1 MNNEHPGPPEAG
13 VPPQET
19 AQRPSF
25 PIVGIGASAG
35 GLEAFTQLIRHLPA
49 DSGMA
54 FVLVQHLDPQH
65 ESALTTLLGR
75 ATDLP
80 VGEAVNDMQV
90 LPDHIY
96 VIPPNVSLTIAG
108 GVLKLQPRKPGR
120 TPLRSVD
127 VFLESLAQDQ
137 SERAIGVIL
146 SGTGSDGTLGLEA
159 IKAEGGITF
168 AQDDTA
174 RHDSMPK
181 SAAAAGCVDFIL
193 PPEKIAQE
201 LARIAKH
208 PLVAGRAPEMAG
220 PEDDRANATEHAGDP
235 TALPSGGQGTP
246 DTGSGRVR
254 GEAAGRADN
263 PARAGESGFRKIML
277 LLRNHSGVDF
287 SLYKSTTIRRRI
299 NRRMVLE
306 KHDTLETYANFLRGN
321 AKELNALYTDVLI
334 SVTSFFRN
342 PEAFEVLE
350 QKIFPE
356 FLQRAGDDPLRIWV
370 LGCSTG
376 QEAYSMAMT
385 FMEASEKT
393 SRMRKLQVF
402 ATDLNDELLD
412 KARHGLY
419 ARSLAQDIS
428 PERLRRFFVE
438 EEGGF
443 RINKALR
450 EMVVFAR
457 HNLICDPPFSR
468 MDLISCRNLL
478 IYLEPS
484 LQQKAIST
492 FHYALRPDGILF
504 LGASESI
511 GTLTDLFEP
520 AEKKHKIYLRKA
532 GATPIFDRPAG
543 NVPAGTANAAPRTR
557 EPGTATRVEAAAGI
571 GGENNAQREADRII
585 VNRFAPSGVL
595 VNAALQIVQFRG
607 PTGAYLEA
615 PSGNATIDVLKM
627 AREGLMLPLRSALAE
642 ASKTNQSVRVEKV
655 GIRQNDGKR
664 LVNFEVIPLRNLPE
678 LCYLIIFEDVAAER
692 AAAPAE
698 SAAAHRV
705 AARPNRAAAGEA
717 ARRIAELEHELRET
731 RDYLQVIQEQGEAS
745 NEELQ
750 ASNEEVQ
757 SANEELQSVNEELE
771 TSKEELE
778 SSNEELVTV
787 NEEMSARNGELARL
801 NADLLNVQ
809 NSSKL
814 AIVVLGRDLTIRRF
828 NAQAEK
834 HFHLHSADLGRPIS
848 DIRHG
853 VTFDA
858 AGSAAQRRDH
868 SDSAARAQRSSI
880 PDAPPATGKVAAA
893 PAAETT
899 LESVAAEVVVS
910 AQEYEHE
917 VRDRSGHWYSLLV
930 RPYFSLENKIDGAVV
945 VLVDIDVLKRS
956 EVAIAAARDYAEA
969 IIRTMR
975 NPLLILNADLRLDT
989 ANPAFYD
996 MFSVTPAQS
1005 EGRLVYDLVDR
1016 QWDIPELRRLL
1027 EEILLRQ
1034 SHFLDFEVTHDFAG
1048 IGRRT
1053 MLLSARTLSDDT
1065 GAPPR
1070 ILLNIQD
1077 VTHNQ
1082 QLQAAARESAEKFR
1096 LLFDRSPLPK
1106 WAVDLETLRFVDV
1119 NEAAVTLYGYSR
1131 EEFLRMSILEI
1142 RAPEAA
1148 EALQRVLAQA
1158 PNTMPEKENAR
1169 HRRKNGEIIDV
1180 EIRGS
1185 ELQLEGKRIW
1195 LTTNNDITERMRLES
1210 NLRQVAADLAEA
1222 DRRKN
1227 EFLALLAHELRG
1239 PLAPLA
1245 NMLEIINLSGG
1256 RGEMLRQ
1263 ARSTMERQLGQMT
1276 RLIDDLL
1283 DVSRIS
1289 QGKLNLRRHQVE
1301 LASVIQQAVEAT
1313 RPALDAAQHQLTVT
1327 LPPRPVYLQADSM
1340 RLAQVFGNLLSN
1352 AAKFSDPQG
1361 RITVIATQQRDEVV
1375 VAVKDTG
1382 IGIPPDHLSSIF
1394 EMFSQVDRSLE
1405 RTRGGLGIG
1414 LALVR
1419 QLVEMHG
1426 GSIESFSDGLGCGSE
1441 FVVRLP
1447 GVIEHPEPVPVA
1459 PPAAAELSKTA
1470 GRRILVVDDNPD
1482 STESLAML
1490 LQLTGNETRVAHDGI
1505 EAVEAAAEFLPE
1517 VVLLDIGMPGMN
1529 GYDAA
1534 RAIREQPWG
1543 RRMIL
1548 VAMTGWGQAEDRK
1561 RSKDAGFNG
1570 HLVKPVDFAALA
1582 KMLAEAQPLSD

>member
-1 MNNEHPGPPEAG
+1 MNDEPPEQPRNDVAG
-13 VPPQET
+13 QET
-19 AQRPSF
+19 APRASF
-25 PIVGIGASAG
+25 PVVGIGASAG
-35 GLEAFTQLIRHLPA
+35 GLEAFTQLIKHLPS

-65 ESALTTLLGR
+65 ESALTTLLSR
-75 ATDLP
+75 ATNIP
-80 VGEAVNDMQV
+80 VHEVTNDMQV
-90 LPDHIY
+90 IPDHIY
-96 VIPPNVSLTIAG
+96 VIPPNVSMTIAG

-127 VFLESLAQDQ
+127 SFFESLAQDQ
-137 SERAIGVIL
+137 GERAIGVIL
-146 SGTGSDGTLGLEA
+146 SGSGTDGTLGLEA
-159 IKAEGGITF
+159 IKAEAGITF
-168 AQDDTA
+168 AQDDTS
-174 RHDSMPK
+174 RFDSMPK
-181 SAAAAGCVDFIL
+181 SAVAAGCVDFVL
-193 PPEKIAQE
+193 PPEQIAQE

-208 PLVAGRAPEMAG
+208 PLIAGRAPAMAG
-220 PEDDRANATEHAGDP
+220 SEDDRAQATEHVGDP
-235 TALPSGGQGTP
+235 TALPSGGHGTP
-246 DTGSGRVR
+246 DTGSGRMH
-254 GEAAGRADN
+254 GEAAGRAEN
-263 PARAGESGFRKIML
+263 PAREGEIGFRKIML
-277 LLRNHSGVDF
+277 LLRKHSGVDF

-306 KHDTLETYANFLRGN
+306 KHDTLEGYANFLRGN
-321 AKELNALYTDVLI
+321 VKELNALYSDVLI

-356 FLQRAGDDPLRIWV
+356 FLQRAGDDSLRIWV

-385 FMEASEKT
+385 FIEASEKA

-402 ATDLNDELLD
+402 ATDLNEELLD

-428 PERLRRFFVE
+428 PERLRRFFIE

-457 HNLICDPPFSR
+457 HNLVSDPPFSR
-468 MDLISCRNLL
+468 IDLISCRNLL

-484 LQQKAIST
+484 LQKKAIPT
-492 FHYALRPDGILF
+492 FHYALKPDGILF

-511 GTLTDLFEP
+511 GTFTELFEP
-520 AEKKHKIYLRKA
+520 VEKKLRIYSRKA
-532 GATPIFDRPAG
+532 ALTPIFERATGNGAAG
-543 NVPAGTANAAPRTR
+543 RGKAVPRIRGPDM
-557 EPGTATRVEAAAGI
+557 GTRVGAAGI
-571 GGENNAQREADRII
+571 GGENNAQREADRVI
-585 VNRFAPSGVL
+585 VNRFAPPGVV
-595 VNAALQIVQFRG
+595 VNTALQIVQFRG
-607 PTGAYLEA
+607 ATGAYLEA

-642 ASKTNQSVRVEKV
+642 AGKANQSVRVEKV
-655 GIRQNDGKR
+655 GIRQDEGKR

-678 LCYLIIFEDVAAER
+678 PCYLILFEE
-692 AAAPAE
+692 AAADRSNA
-698 SAAAHRV
+698 SAKSASARP
-705 AARPNRAAAGEA
+705 AARPKHEVAGEA
-717 ARRIAELEHELRET
+717 VRRLAELERELEET
-731 RDYLQVIQEQGEAS
+731 REYLQVIQEQGEAS

-778 SSNEELVTV
+778 STNEELVTV
-787 NEEMSARNGELARL
+787 NEEMSSRNVELSRL
-801 NADLLNVQ
+801 NSDLVNVQ
-809 NSSKL
+809 NSSRL
-814 AIVVLGRDLTIRRF
+814 ALVVLARDLTIRRF
-828 NAQAEK
+828 NTQAEK
-834 HFHLHSADLGRPIS
+834 QFQLHAADLGRPIAS
-848 DIRHG
+848 IRHSMM
-853 VTFDA
+853 FDA
-858 AGSAAQRRDH
+858 AGSVSRGRDDF
-868 SDSAARAQRSSI
+868 DSAARRARSSR
-880 PDAPPATGKVAAA
+880 PGA
-893 PAAETT
+893 PAATGQHAPEPVTETT
-899 LESVAAEVVVS
+899 LEAVAAEVV
-910 AQEYEHE
+910 ANGQEFEHE
-917 VRDRSGHWYSLLV
+917 VRDRSGHWYSILV
-930 RPYFSLENKIDGAVV
+930 RPYFTLDHKIDGAVI

-956 EVAIAAARDYAEA
+956 EAQIAMGRDYAEA
-969 IIRTMR
+969 IIRTTR
-975 NPLLILNADLRLDT
+975 DPLLILNADLRLDT

-996 MFSVTPAQS
+996 MFNVSPEQS

-1027 EEILLRQ
+1027 EEILPRQ

-1053 MLLSARTLSDDT
+1053 MLLSARTLRDETD
-1065 GAPPR
+1065 APSR
-1070 ILLNIQD
+1070 ILLNLQD
-1077 VTHNQ
+1077 ITQIH
-1082 QLQAAARESAEKFR
+1082 QLQAASSESAEKFR
-1096 LLFDRSPLPK
+1096 LLFERSPLPK
-1106 WAVDLETLRFVDV
+1106 WAVDLETVRFVDV
-1119 NEAAVTLYGYSR
+1119 NAAAVVQYGYSR
-1131 EEFLRMSILEI
+1131 EEFLRMNMLDI

-1148 EALQRVLAQA
+1148 AALQRALAEP
-1158 PNTMPEKENAR
+1158 PNRPSEHEHTR
-1169 HRRKNGEIIDV
+1169 HRRKNGEVFDV

-1185 ELQLEGKRIW
+1185 ELLLDSRRTW
-1195 LTTNNDITERMRLES
+1195 LATNTDVTERLRLEN
-1210 NLRQVAADLAEA
+1210 NLLQVAADLAEA

-1239 PLAPLA
+1239 PLAPLS

-1256 RGEMLRQ
+1256 RGETLRK
-1263 ARSTMERQLGQMT
+1263 ARETMERQLGQMT

-1289 QGKLNLRRHQVE
+1289 QGKLNLRRSQVE
-1301 LASVIQQAVEAT
+1301 LASVMHQAVEAT
-1313 RPALDAAQHQLTVT
+1313 RPALDAAQHEFTLT
-1327 LPPRPVYLQADSM
+1327 LPPHPVYLQADSM

-1352 AAKFSDPQG
+1352 AAKFSEPQG
-1361 RITVIATQQRDEVV
+1361 RITVNVTQQRDEVV

-1382 IGIPPDHLSSIF
+1382 IGIPPDNLASIF
-1394 EMFSQVDRSLE
+1394 EMFTQVDRSLE
-1405 RTRGGLGIG
+1405 RRRGGLGIG

-1426 GSIESFSDGLGCGSE
+1426 GSIEGFSEGLGRGSE

-1447 GVIEHPEPVPVA
+1447 GVIDNPEPRPVVA
-1459 PPAAAELSKTA
+1459 PAATELSQIS

-1482 STESLAML
+1482 SAESLAML
-1490 LQLTGNETRVAHDGI
+1490 LQLTGNETRIAHDGI
-1505 EAVEAAAEFLPE
+1505 EAVAAAAEFLPE

-1543 RRMIL
+1543 RRMML
-1548 VAMTGWGQAEDRK
+1548 VAMTGWGQPEDRK
-1561 RSKDAGFNG
+1561 RSKDAGFNT
-1570 HLVKPVDFAALA
+1570 HLVKPVDFAALS
-1582 KMLAEAQPLSD
+1582 KLLAEVQPLSE